1 MGKRQWAKGEGLGI
15 GLAGGWNGG
24 WIRRVKCRRGKRQ
37 WEERGGVRRR
47 IGGVAGMEGGR

>member
-1 MGKRQWAKGEGLGI
+1 MGGA
-15 GLAGGWNGG
+15 WNGG

-47 IGGVAGMEGGR
+47 IGGGKNEGREEDKISEG